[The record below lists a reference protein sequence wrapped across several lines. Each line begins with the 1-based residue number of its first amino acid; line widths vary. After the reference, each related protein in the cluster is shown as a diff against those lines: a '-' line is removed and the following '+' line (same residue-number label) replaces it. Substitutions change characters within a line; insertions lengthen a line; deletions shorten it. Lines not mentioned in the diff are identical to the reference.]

1 MRKLAILFLLLTAPA
16 FAQEPPANDA
26 LVAEYYIETGQLRV
40 ALGQQM
46 KATIEARKEIE
57 RLKAEKEAK

>member
-1 MRKLAILFLLLTAPA
+1 MRKFAILSLLFSASA
-16 FAQEPPANDA
+16 WAQEPPSQDT

-57 RLKAEKEAK
+57 RLKAEKAEK